1 MTDDSIRN
9 PKSAIGN
16 PPRVVLVTGTLAEP
30 AVRRIAAELKG
41 EGRIDPVVVVLHI
54 QVAALMTTEWVA
66 RKLVLPVDAG
76 PIERV
81 VVPGYCRGDLAVIA
95 EKIGVPVELGPVNLH
110 DLPEHFGRKRR
121 EGADGYGKHDIEII
135 AEINH
140 AARLPME
147 QIIAMAEA
155 YRAQGADVID
165 IGCDPLPPD
174 SQRETWRGIVEV
186 VRELRARGLRVSVDS
201 FHEEEVRLA
210 AAAGAELV
218 LSVNSSNCHAAG
230 GWIGT
235 NGTPI
240 EVVAIPDTPSDL
252 DSLERTIEHLAH
264 HGVPYRI
271 DPIVEPIGFGFA
283 ASLGRY
289 LQVRRR
295 FPQAAM
301 MMGIGNLTEMTEA
314 DSAGIN
320 MLLIGFCQELGIRS
334 VLTTQVINWARSC
347 VSEIDIARRV
357 MHFAVTRQT
366 PPKRLDERLVMLRD
380 PKLRTMNEAELR
392 ELQAKLTDKNIRIFL
407 GEAGES
413 PLHAMNKDV
422 HATGDDPFT
431 IFDQLKINDP
441 SHAFYLGYEMAK
453 AMTALTLGKNYVQDE
468 PLRWGLLTRKETTH
482 FERRKRREGTGDME
496 QGTGDRGH

>member
-1 MTDDSIRN
+1 MPDDSIGN
-9 PKSAIGN
+9 LKSEGAK
-16 PPRVVLVTGTLAEP
+16 PPRVALVTGTLAEP
-30 AVRRIAAELKG
+30 AVRRIAAELAG
-41 EGRIDPVVVVLHI
+41 EGRIDPVVIVLHI
-54 QVAALMTTEWVA
+54 QVAALMTSEWVA
-66 RKLVLPVDAG
+66 RKLVLPEEG
-76 PIERV
+76 RRIERV
-81 VVPGYCRGDLAVIA
+81 IVPGYCRGDLSIIA
-95 EKIGVPVELGPVNLH
+95 AKVGVPVELGPVNLH
-110 DLPEHFGRKRR
+110 DLPEYFGRKRR
-121 EGADGYGKHDIEII
+121 EGAEGYGKHDIEII

-140 AARLPME
+140 AARLPVAR
-147 QIIAMAEA
+147 IIEMAQA

-174 SQRETWRGIVEV
+174 SKREPWRGITEV
-186 VRELRARGLRVSVDS
+186 VRELRARGLRISVDS
-201 FHEEEVRLA
+201 FHEEEIRLA

-218 LSVNSSNCHAAG
+218 LSVNTSNCNAASS
-230 GWIGT
+230 WVGT
-235 NGTPI
+235 DGKPI

-264 HGVPYRI
+264 RGIPFRI

-289 LQVRRR
+289 LEVRRR

-301 MMGIGNLTEMTEA
+301 MMGVGNLTEMTEA

-334 VLTTQVINWARSC
+334 VLTTQVINWARSS

-380 PKLRTMNEAELR
+380 PKLRTMNEAELG

-407 GEAGES
+407 GESGES

-422 HATGDDPFT
+422 HATGDDPFV
-431 IFDQLKINDP
+431 IFDQLKIDDA

-468 PLRWGLLTRKETTH
+468 PLRWGMLTKKETTH
-482 FERRKRREGTGDME
+482 FERRKRGEGTGDRQSE
-496 QGTGDRGH
+496 APSE